1 MGVKVGMPI
10 AVASSLGDLR
20 ADEAGEK
27 ILVRK
32 VQEGVVGGA
41 ASPRLRLIS
50 VLAQMLACSAQ
61 IIEGLIE
68 GSYAKKKVDI

>member
-1 MGVKVGMPI
+1 MPV

-32 VQEGVVGGA
+32 MQEGVVGGA

>member
-1 MGVKVGMPI
+1 MGMPI

>member
-1 MGVKVGMPI
+1 MGMPV

-20 ADEAGEK
+20 VDEAGEK

>member
-1 MGVKVGMPI
+1 MGVKVGMPV

>member
-1 MGVKVGMPI
+1 MGMPV

>member
-1 MGVKVGMPI
+1 MGMPI

-32 VQEGVVGGA
+32 MQEGVVGGA